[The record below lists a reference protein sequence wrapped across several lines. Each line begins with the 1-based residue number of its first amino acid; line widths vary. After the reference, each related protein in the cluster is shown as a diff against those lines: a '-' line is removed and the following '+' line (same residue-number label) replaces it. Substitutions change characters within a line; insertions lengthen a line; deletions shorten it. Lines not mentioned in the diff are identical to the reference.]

1 MGEDLMENK
10 WVRAALP
17 ALLIHGSIG
26 TVYAWSVFKQSV
38 ADYIGAS
45 VPNVEWAFSIAI
57 LFLGLSA
64 AALGHFVEQDIKK
77 SALLSTL
84 FFVVGMIGTGI
95 SIQQKSLI
103 GIYIF
108 YGVIMGIGLGI
119 GYLTPVKN
127 LMLWFKDNKGLGT
140 GLAVAGFGLAKM
152 IFSPIMMRLQTSV
165 GLWQM
170 FIVLAIVFAV
180 MMLIGSV
187 LIRKPLDWYEKPL
200 KNKFN
205 PVQLVKNT
213 NFIGI
218 WLMFYLNIT
227 AGLAIISQEKDI
239 LAGLTN
245 TNNVAVFSVGA
256 IATVVSID
264 AFFNAAGR
272 IGFATLSDR
281 LLDRNTVYRVIFA
294 ISLVMS
300 LLAYFLPNTSGLM
313 PIILVAAFFL
323 INAGYGGG
331 FSALPPLLAD
341 RFGMHA
347 ISKIHGIALT
357 AWAAAGLSGNQ
368 LASFIVHGLN
378 MDYQIVFVAIA
389 ILYAIAFLVSMVV
402 VKPTQTLI
410 N

>member
-1 MGEDLMENK
+1 MENK
-10 WVRAALP
+10 WLRAALP

-26 TVYAWSVFKQSV
+26 TVYAWSVFKQ
-38 ADYIGAS
+38 AIANEIGAS
-45 VPNVEWAFSIAI
+45 VPSVEWVFSLAI

-64 AALGHFVEQDIKK
+64 AVLGHFVEQDIKK
-77 SALLSTL
+77 SALLSTA

-152 IFSPIMMRLQTSV
+152 IFSPVMISLQIKV
-165 GLWQM
+165 GLSQM
-170 FIVLAIVFAV
+170 FIILSGIFAV
-180 MMLIGSV
+180 MMLIGTL
-187 LIRKPLDWYEKPL
+187 LIRKPLDWHERAL
-200 KNKFN
+200 ANKFN
-205 PVQLVKNT
+205 PMLLVKNP

-239 LAGLTN
+239 LTGLIDARG
-245 TNNVAVFSVGA
+245 VAVFSVA
-256 IATVVSID
+256 SITLIVSID

-272 IGFATLSDR
+272 IGFATWSDR
-281 LLDRNTVYRVIFA
+281 LKDRNAIYQIIFGL
-294 ISLVMS
+294 SLFMS
-300 LLAYFLPNTSGLM
+300 LLAYFLPNTSMIM
-313 PIILVAAFFL
+313 PIILVASFFL

-331 FSALPPLLAD
+331 FSALPPLLSD
-341 RFGMHA
+341 RFGMKA
-347 ISKIHGIALT
+347 ISKVHGIALT

-368 LASFIVHGLN
+368 LASFVVHVLN
-378 MDYQIVFVAIA
+378 MPYQTVFIAIA
-389 ILYAIAFLVSMVV
+389 VLYLIAFCIARWV
-402 VKPTQTLI
+402 VKPTQMLI
-410 N
+410 K

>member
-1 MGEDLMENK
+1 MENK

-26 TVYAWSVFKQSV
+26 TVYAWSVFKQAI
-38 ADYIGAS
+38 ADDIGTT
-45 VPNVEWAFSIAI
+45 VPNTEWAFSIAI

-64 AALGHFVEQDIKK
+64 AALGHFVERDIKK
-77 SALLSTL
+77 SALVSTL

-95 SIQQKSLI
+95 SIQQKSLL

-152 IFSPIMMRLQTSV
+152 IFSPIMIYLQAQF

-170 FIVLAIVFAV
+170 FVILGGVFAI

-187 LIRKPLDWYEKPL
+187 LIQKPSDWQEKPL
-200 KNKFN
+200 KSKFN
-205 PVQLVKNT
+205 PVVLIKNP

-239 LAGLTN
+239 LMSLTN
-245 TNNVAVFSVGA
+245 SEGVAVFSV
-256 IATVVSID
+256 ATITIIVSID

-272 IGFATLSDR
+272 IGFASFSDR
-281 LLDRNTVYRVIFA
+281 LKDRNTIYRVIFIMSLL
-294 ISLVMS
+294 ISLV
-300 LLAYFLPNTSGLM
+300 AYLVPDHSIVL
-313 PIILVAAFFL
+313 PIITVLAFFL

-341 RFGMHA
+341 RFGMQA

-368 LASFIVHGLN
+368 LASFIVHGLG
-378 MDYQIVFVAIA
+378 MHYSVVFVAIA
-389 ILYAIAFLVSMVV
+389 VLYTIAFLISISVV
-402 VKPTQTLI
+402 NSKQTLI
-410 N
+410 K

>member
-1 MGEDLMENK
+1 MQIENK
-10 WVRAALP
+10 WMRAALP

-64 AALGHFVEQDIKK
+64 AVLGHFVEQDIKK

-84 FFVVGMIGTGI
+84 FFVVGMVGTGF

-152 IFSPIMMRLQTSV
+152 IFSPIMVALTDSF

-170 FIVLAIVFAV
+170 FVILAGVFAL
-180 MMLIGSV
+180 MMLGGTV
-187 LIRKPLDWYEKPL
+187 LIRKPLDWHEEPL
-200 KNKFN
+200 KNKFKPTDFLKN
-205 PVQLVKNT
+205 PT
-213 NFIGI
+213 FIGI

-245 TNNVAVFSVGA
+245 VQGTAVFSVA
-256 IATVVSID
+256 AVTLVVSID
-264 AFFNAAGR
+264 AFFNATGR
-272 IGFATLSDR
+272 IAFASLSDR
-281 LLDRNTVYRVIFA
+281 LKDRNTVYKLIFV
-294 ISLVMS
+294 ISLVMAVF
-300 LLAYFLPNTSGLM
+300 AYFLPDTSRVM
-313 PIILVAAFFL
+313 PGVIVATFFL

-331 FSALPPLLAD
+331 FSALPPLLSD
-341 RFGMHA
+341 RFGMKA
-347 ISKIHGIALT
+347 ISKIHGLALT

-368 LASFIVHGLN
+368 LASYIVHDLG
-378 MDYQIVFVAIA
+378 MSYQTVFIAIA
-389 ILYAIAFLVSMVV
+389 VLYLVALLISALV
-402 VKPTQTLI
+402 VKPTKMWVE
-410 N
+410 

>member
-1 MGEDLMENK
+1 MENK
-10 WVRAALP
+10 WLRAALP

-26 TVYAWSVFKQSV
+26 TVYAWSVFKQAV
-38 ADYIGAS
+38 ADQIGAS
-45 VPNVEWAFSIAI
+45 VADVEWAFSIAI

-77 SALLSTL
+77 SAILAMV
-84 FFVVGMIGTGI
+84 FFVTGMVGTGV
-95 SIQQKSLI
+95 SIQQHSLL

-108 YGVIMGIGLGI
+108 YGVVMGIGLGI

-140 GLAVAGFGLAKM
+140 GLAVAGFGLSKM
-152 IFSPIMMRLQTSV
+152 IFSPIMTALQQHV

-170 FIVLAIVFAV
+170 FIILGGCFAM
-180 MMLIGSV
+180 MMLLGAW
-187 LIRKPLDWYEKPL
+187 LIQKPADWHEAPL
-200 KNKFN
+200 TNRFN
-205 PVQLVKNT
+205 PMVLVKNP

-239 LAGLTN
+239 LAGVTN
-245 TNNVAVFSVGA
+245 TTGTAVFSIAA
-256 IATVVSID
+256 ITIVVSID

-272 IGFATLSDR
+272 IGFASVSDRLSDR
-281 LLDRNTVYRVIFA
+281 NTIYQVIF
-294 ISLVMS
+294 IVSLVMA
-300 LLAYFLPNTSGLM
+300 LVAYWMPNHHTLM
-313 PIILVAAFFL
+313 PVVIVATFFL

-341 RFGMHA
+341 RFGMQA
-347 ISKIHGIALT
+347 VSKIHGLALT

-368 LASFIVHGLN
+368 LASVIVHQMGLS
-378 MDYQIVFVAIA
+378 YQSVFVAIA
-389 ILYAIAFLVSMVV
+389 VLYAVAFGIATVV
-402 VKPTQTLI
+402 VKPKQLLI
-410 N
+410 K

>member
-1 MGEDLMENK
+1 MENK
-10 WVRAALP
+10 WMRAALP

-26 TVYAWSVFKQSV
+26 TVYSWSVFKQAV
-38 ADYIGAS
+38 ADYIGQS
-45 VPNVEWAFSIAI
+45 VPNVEWSFSIAI

-64 AALGHFVEQDIKK
+64 AVLGHFVEQDIKK

-84 FFVVGMIGTGI
+84 FFVVGMVGTGI

-127 LMLWFKDNKGLGT
+127 LMLWFHQNKGLGT

-152 IFSPIMMRLQTSV
+152 VFSPIMMALQESI

-170 FIVLAIVFAV
+170 FVILAGVFAI
-180 MMLIGSV
+180 MMLAGAA
-187 LIRKPLDWYEKPL
+187 LIRKPLDWVEEPLENKFRPTDFL
-200 KNKFN
+200 KNS
-205 PVQLVKNT
+205 T
-213 NFIGI
+213 FIGI

-245 TNNVAVFSVGA
+245 SKGTLVFSVAA

-272 IGFATLSDR
+272 VGLASLSDR
-281 LLDRNTVYRVIFA
+281 LKDRNTVYKLIFA
-294 ISLVMS
+294 GSIVMS
-300 LLAYFLPNTSGLM
+300 LLAYFLPLTSLLM
-313 PIILVAAFFL
+313 PVILVATFFF

-331 FSALPPLLAD
+331 FSALPPLLSD
-341 RFGMHA
+341 RFGMKA
-347 ISKIHGIALT
+347 ISKIHGLTLT

-368 LASFIVHGLN
+368 LASFIVHGLH
-378 MDYQIVFVAIA
+378 MSYQTVFIAIA
-389 ILYAIAFLVSMVV
+389 ILYALALIISATI
-402 VKPTQTLI
+402 VKPHQMLVK
-410 N
+410 

>member
-1 MGEDLMENK
+1 MDNK

-26 TVYAWSVFKQSV
+26 TVYAWSVFKQAI
-38 ADYIGAS
+38 ADYIGQS
-45 VPNVEWAFSIAI
+45 VPRVEWAFSLAI

-64 AALGHFVEQDIKK
+64 ALLGHFVEQDIKQ
-77 SALLSTL
+77 SARLSTL

-95 SIQQKSLI
+95 SIYYRSLF
-103 GIYIF
+103 GIYLC

-152 IFSPIMMRLQTSV
+152 IFSPVMMALQHRV

-170 FIVLAIVFAV
+170 FIILAGIFAV
-180 MMLIGSV
+180 MMLIGTA
-187 LIRKPLDWYEKPL
+187 LIRKPADWVEKPL
-200 KNKFN
+200 KNRFQPIAFLKN
-205 PVQLVKNT
+205 PIFV
-213 NFIGI
+213 GI

-239 LAGLTN
+239 LSGLT
-245 TNNVAVFSVGA
+245 TPQGSVLLTGGA
-256 IATVVSID
+256 IATIVSID

-272 IGFATLSDR
+272 IGFATLSDH
-281 LLDRNTVYRVIFA
+281 LKDRNTVYRLIF
-294 ISLVMS
+294 IMSVVMS
-300 LLAYFLPNTSGLM
+300 LAAYWMPKNNGLLPYLFVIT
-313 PIILVAAFFL
+313 FFL

-331 FSALPPLLAD
+331 FSALPPLLSD
-341 RFGMHA
+341 RFGMNA
-347 ISKIHGIALT
+347 ISKIHGLALT

-368 LASFIVHGLN
+368 LASLIVHQMHLG
-378 MDYQIVFVAIA
+378 YQTVFLAIA
-389 ILYAIAFLVSMVV
+389 ILYGIAWIIAVTM
-402 VKPTQTLI
+402 VKPHQMI
-410 N
+410 IK

>member
-1 MGEDLMENK
+1 MENK
-10 WVRAALP
+10 WLRAALP

-26 TVYAWSVFKQSV
+26 TVYAWSIFKQAV
-38 ADYIGAS
+38 ADQIGAS
-45 VPNVEWAFSIAI
+45 VADVEWAFSIAI

-77 SALLSTL
+77 SAILAMV
-84 FFVVGMIGTGI
+84 FFVTGMVGTGV
-95 SIQQKSLI
+95 SIQQHSLL

-108 YGVIMGIGLGI
+108 YGVVMGIGLGI

-140 GLAVAGFGLAKM
+140 GLAVAGFGLSKM
-152 IFSPIMMRLQTSV
+152 IFSPIMTALQQHV

-170 FIVLAIVFAV
+170 FIILGGCFAM
-180 MMLIGSV
+180 MMLLGAW
-187 LIRKPLDWYEKPL
+187 LIQKPADWHEAPL
-200 KNKFN
+200 TNRFN
-205 PVQLVKNT
+205 PMVLVKNP

-239 LAGLTN
+239 LAGVTN
-245 TNNVAVFSVGA
+245 TTGTAVFSIAA
-256 IATVVSID
+256 ITIVVSID

-272 IGFATLSDR
+272 IGFASVSDRLSDR
-281 LLDRNTVYRVIFA
+281 NTIYQVIF
-294 ISLVMS
+294 IVSLVMA
-300 LLAYFLPNTSGLM
+300 LVAYWMPNHHTLM
-313 PIILVAAFFL
+313 PVVIVATFFL

-341 RFGMHA
+341 RFGMQA
-347 ISKIHGIALT
+347 ISKIHGLALT

-368 LASFIVHGLN
+368 LASVIVHQMGLS
-378 MDYQIVFVAIA
+378 YQSVFVAIA
-389 ILYAIAFLVSMVV
+389 VLYAVAFGIATVV
-402 VKPTQTLI
+402 VKPKQLLI
-410 N
+410 K

>member
-1 MGEDLMENK
+1 VENK

-26 TVYAWSVFKQSV
+26 TVYAWSVFKQAI
-38 ADYIGAS
+38 ADDIGTN

-64 AALGHFVEQDIKK
+64 AALGHFVERDIKK

-84 FFVVGMIGTGI
+84 FFVIGMIGTGI
-95 SIQQKSLI
+95 SIHQKSLL

-119 GYLTPVKN
+119 GYLTHVKN

-152 IFSPIMMRLQTSV
+152 IFSPIMISLQLHV

-170 FIVLAIVFAV
+170 FVILGAVFAV
-180 MMLIGSV
+180 MMLVGTM
-187 LIRKPLDWYEKPL
+187 LIKKPTDWQEKPL
-200 KNKFN
+200 ENQFKPLN
-205 PVQLVKNT
+205 LVKT
-213 NFIGI
+213 PNFIGI

-239 LAGLTN
+239 LTGLKTSN
-245 TNNVAVFSVGA
+245 GSAIFSVAA
-256 IATVVSID
+256 ITTIVSID

-272 IGFATLSDR
+272 IGFASFSDR
-281 LLDRNTVYRVIFA
+281 LKDRNTIYRVIF
-294 ISLVMS
+294 IMS
-300 LLAYFLPNTSGLM
+300 LIMALSAYLLPDQATLM
-313 PIILVAAFFL
+313 PIVIVAAFFL

-347 ISKIHGIALT
+347 ISKIHGMALT

-368 LASFIVHGLN
+368 LASFIVHGLG
-378 MDYQIVFVAIA
+378 MDYKVVFIVIA
-389 ILYAIAFLVSMVV
+389 VLYAIAFIISMTVV
-402 VKPTQTLI
+402 NSKQTLI
-410 N
+410 E

>member
-1 MGEDLMENK
+1 MENK
-10 WVRAALP
+10 WLRAALP

-45 VPNVEWAFSIAI
+45 VPDVEWAFSIAI

-64 AALGHFVEQDIKK
+64 AVLGHYVEKNIKR
-77 SALLSTL
+77 SALLATL
-84 FFVVGMIGTGI
+84 FFVAGMLGTGF
-95 SIQQKSLI
+95 SIQQRSLI

-108 YGVIMGIGLGI
+108 YGIVMGIGLGI

-152 IFSPIMMRLQTSV
+152 VFSPVMMTLQKSI

-170 FIVLAIVFAV
+170 FIFLSVVFAI
-180 MMLIGSV
+180 MMLIGTL
-187 LIRKPLDWYEKPL
+187 LIHKPIDWQEKPL
-200 KNKFN
+200 QKPFQPLKVMGNMTF
-205 PVQLVKNT
+205 V
-213 NFIGI
+213 GI

-239 LAGLTN
+239 LSNLTLQN
-245 TNNVAVFSVGA
+245 GSAVFSLGA
-256 IATVVSID
+256 ITTILSVD

-281 LLDRNTVYRVIFA
+281 LKDRNSVYQLIFG
-294 ISLVMS
+294 ISIVMS
-300 LLAYFLPNTSGLM
+300 LLSYFLPSGNFLM
-313 PIILVAAFFL
+313 PIILVGTFFL

-341 RFGMHA
+341 RFGMKA
-347 ISKIHGIALT
+347 ISKIHGLALT

-368 LASFIVHGLN
+368 LASYIVHVLG
-378 MDYQIVFVAIA
+378 MPYQTVFLAIR
-389 ILYAIAFLVSMVV
+389 ILYIIAYLISRFM
-402 VKPTQTLI
+402 VKPTKMLI
-410 N
+410 V